1 VSGKLYI
8 RTFGCQMN
16 EYDSARMA
24 DVLREEQGLTLTD
37 DPEQADVVLIN
48 TCSVREKPQ
57 EKLFSELGRYKALK
71 RKRPGMKIGVG
82 GCVASQEGA
91 AIGARAPYVDV
102 IFGPQTLH
110 RLPKLLGQSGSGGG
124 PVVDLAFPAEE
135 KFASLPAPRAASPVA
150 NLSVMEGCSKFCS
163 FCVVPYTRGEEISRP
178 VADVLSEAIQ
188 LERQGVREI
197 NLLGQNVNGYRGA
210 APSGGL
216 EDLAGLI
223 RYVSKLEGI
232 GRIRFTTS
240 HPMEFDGRLIEAY
253 AHTEKLPSYLHLP
266 VQSGSDTV
274 LQRMKRGYTA
284 AEYRSKIERLRRA
297 RPGISVASDFIVGFP
312 GETEAEFSQTLA
324 LAEDIGFDQSFS
336 FMYSARPGT
345 PAGDMDDPVPQP
357 VKLERLQ
364 RLQALINSQAG
375 RLSRNMV
382 HSSQRVLVE
391 RRARRGKGLIAG
403 RTGNNRWVNFDGP
416 VSLIGQFVDVAIT
429 EALPNSL
436 RGRLLPESL
445 AA

>member
-1 VSGKLYI
+1 
-8 RTFGCQMN
+8 M
-16 EYDSARMA
+16 
-24 DVLREEQGLTLTD
+24 
-37 DPEQADVVLIN
+37 VLIN

-71 RKRPGMKIGVG
+71 RKRPAMKIGVG

-91 AIGARAPYVDV
+91 AIGKRAPYVDV

-110 RLPKLLGQSGSGGG
+110 RLPDLLDRSVSGGE

-135 KFASLPAPRAASPVA
+135 KFAELPAPKAASPVA
-150 NLSVMEGCSKFCS
+150 HLSIMEGCSKYCS

-178 VADVLSEAIQ
+178 VADVLTEAIH

-197 NLLGQNVNGYRGA
+197 NLLGQNVNGYRGV

-216 EDLAGLI
+216 EDLAGLV
-223 RYVSKLEGI
+223 RYVSRLEGI

-240 HPMEFDGRLIEAY
+240 HPMEFDGRLIDAF
-253 AHTEKLPSYLHLP
+253 ARFDKLPSYLHLP

-274 LQRMKRGYTA
+274 LARMKRGYTA
-284 AEYRSKIERLRRA
+284 GEYRDKIARLRRA

-312 GETEAEFSQTLA
+312 GETEQEFEETLA
-324 LAEDIGFDQSFS
+324 LVEDIGFDQSFS
-336 FMYSARPGT
+336 FMYSPRPGT
-345 PAGDMDDPVPQP
+345 PAQRMEDPVPQD
-357 VKLERLQ
+357 VKLQRLQ
-364 RLQALINSQAG
+364 RLQLVINSRA
-375 RLSRNMV
+375 RLISEDMV
-382 HSSQRVLVE
+382 NSTQRILVE
-391 RRARRGKGLIAG
+391 RPARRGKGLIAG

-416 VSLIGQFVDVAIT
+416 STLIGRFVDVVIT
-429 EALPNSL
+429 QALPNSL

>member
-1 VSGKLYI
+1 MSGKLYI

-71 RKRPGMKIGVG
+71 RKRPDLKIGVG

-91 AIGARAPYVDV
+91 AIGRRAPYVDV

-110 RLPKLLGQSGSGGG
+110 RLPKLLGQSDLARG

-135 KFASLPAPRAASPVA
+135 KFASLPPPRAASPVA

-188 LERQGVREI
+188 LQRQGVREI

-223 RYVSKLEGI
+223 RYISKLEGI

-240 HPMEFDGRLIEAY
+240 HPMEFDDRLIEAY

-284 AEYRSKIERLRRA
+284 AEYRDKIERLRQA

-312 GETEAEFSQTLA
+312 GETEEEFAQTLA

-336 FMYSARPGT
+336 FIYSERPGT
-345 PAGDMDDPVPQP
+345 PAAGMEDPVPQR
-357 VKLERLQ
+357 VKLDRLQ
-364 RLQALINSQAG
+364 RLQALIADQA
-375 RLSRNMV
+375 RRISRGMV

-391 RRARRGKGLIAG
+391 RRARRGEGLIAG

>member
-1 VSGKLYI
+1 MSGKLYI

-24 DVLREEQGLTLTD
+24 DVLRESQGFTLTEN
-37 DPEQADVVLIN
+37 PEEADVVLIN

-71 RKRPGMKIGVG
+71 RKRPAMKIGVG

-91 AIGARAPYVDV
+91 AIGKRAPYVDV

-110 RLPKLLGQSGSGGG
+110 RLPDLLDQSVSGGE

-135 KFASLPAPRAASPVA
+135 KFAELPAPKAASPVA
-150 NLSVMEGCSKFCS
+150 HLSIMEGCSKFCS

-178 VADVLSEAIQ
+178 VADVLTEAIH

-197 NLLGQNVNGYRGA
+197 NLLGQNVNGYRGV

-216 EDLAGLI
+216 EDLAGLL
-223 RYVSKLEGI
+223 RYVSGLEGI

-240 HPMEFDGRLIEAY
+240 HPMEFDGRLIDAF
-253 AHTEKLPSYLHLP
+253 ARFDKLPSYLHLP
-266 VQSGSDTV
+266 VQSGSDSV
-274 LQRMKRGYTA
+274 LERMKRGYTA
-284 AEYRSKIERLRRA
+284 AGYRDKIARLRRA

-312 GETEAEFSQTLA
+312 GETEEEFEETLA
-324 LAEDIGFDQSFS
+324 LVEDIGFDQSFS
-336 FMYSARPGT
+336 FMYSPRPGT
-345 PAGDMDDPVPQP
+345 PAERMEDPVPQD
-357 VKLERLQ
+357 VKLKRLQ
-364 RLQALINSQAG
+364 RLQSVINSQA
-375 RLSRNMV
+375 RLISQDMV
-382 HSSQRVLVE
+382 NSTQRILVE
-391 RRARRGKGLIAG
+391 RPARRGKGLIAG

-416 VSLIGQFVDVAIT
+416 STLIGRFVDVVIT
-429 EALPNSL
+429 QALPNSL

>member
-1 VSGKLYI
+1 MSGKLYI

-24 DVLREEQGLTLTD
+24 DVLREERGLTLTD

-71 RKRPGMKIGVG
+71 RKRPDLKIGVG

-91 AIGARAPYVDV
+91 AIGRRAPYVDV
-102 IFGPQTLH
+102 IFGPQTVH
-110 RLPKLLGQSGSGGG
+110 RLPDLLGQAASSAG

-135 KFASLPAPRAASPVA
+135 KFASLPAPRAALPVA

-178 VADVLSEAIQ
+178 VADVLTEAIQ

-197 NLLGQNVNGYRGA
+197 NLLGQNVNGYRGV

-223 RYVSKLEGI
+223 RYVAKLEGI

-253 AHTEKLPSYLHLP
+253 ARVEKLPSYLHLP

-274 LQRMKRGYTA
+274 LARMKRGYTA
-284 AEYRSKIERLRRA
+284 AGYRNKIERLRKA
-297 RPGISVASDFIVGFP
+297 RPGISIASDFIVGFP
-312 GETEAEFSQTLA
+312 GETEEEFAQTLA
-324 LAEDIGFDQSFS
+324 LVEDIGFDQSFS

-345 PAGDMDDPVPQP
+345 PAAGMEDPVPQQ

-364 RLQALINSQAG
+364 RLQALITRQA
-375 RLSRNMV
+375 RRISRSMV

-391 RRARRGKGLIAG
+391 RRARRGEGLVAG

-416 VSLIGQFVDVAIT
+416 VSLIGRFVDVVIT